1 MTKPRKET
9 LHMNWKNVQTT
20 NNNEEDIETLR
31 ADAKKYREQLQQKQ
45 AFDEKVKQIRENWQK
60 EAEAVKRVVPEFDFE
75 KAMQNEKFYN
85 LIMSGESIPIAYLA
99 INNGSKQE
107 SPSKRRIIVQ
117 NGQSTS
123 NANGSPE
130 MNVAGMSD
138 EDFAKYLNKL
148 KNR

>member
-1 MTKPRKET
+1 
-9 LHMNWKNVQTT
+9 MNRKNVPIM
-20 NNNEEDIETLR
+20 NNDNNEEDLDALR

-60 EAEAVKRVVPEFDFE
+60 EAEAIKRVVPEFDFE

-99 INNGSKQE
+99 INNDKQQE
-107 SPSKRRIIVQ
+107 SPSKRRVIVQ

-130 MNVAGMSD
+130 QNIAGMSD
-138 EDFAKYLNKL
+138 EDFAKYLKKL

>member
-1 MTKPRKET
+1 
-9 LHMNWKNVQTT
+9 MNWKNAQTT
-20 NNNEEDIETLR
+20 NNNEEDIEALR

-85 LIMSGESIPIAYLA
+85 LIMQGESIPIAYLA
-99 INNGSKQE
+99 INHGAQSE
-107 SPSKRRIIVQ
+107 ASSKRRVIVQ

-138 EDFAKYLNKL
+138 EDFAKYLKKL

>member
-1 MTKPRKET
+1 
-9 LHMNWKNVQTT
+9 MNWRNVQVM
-20 NNNEEDIETLR
+20 NNDNKDEEDINALR
-31 ADAKKYREQLQQKQ
+31 ADAKKYREQLQQQ
-45 AFDEKVKQIRENWQK
+45 QEFDEKVKQIRENWQK
-60 EAEAVKRVVPEFDFE
+60 DIEAIQKVVPQFDFE

-99 INNGSKQE
+99 INHSEQAM
-107 SPSKRRIIVQ
+107 PSSRRRVIVQ

-130 MNVAGMSD
+130 ENVAGMSD
-138 EDFAKYLNKL
+138 EDFAKYLKKL

>member
-1 MTKPRKET
+1 
-9 LHMNWKNVQTT
+9 MNWKNVQNM
-20 NNNEEDIETLR
+20 NNDEEDINALR
-31 ADAKKYREQLQQKQ
+31 ADAKKYREQLQEKQ

-60 EAEAVKRVVPEFDFE
+60 EAEAVKRVVPQFDFE

-99 INNGSKQE
+99 INGEQQE

-130 MNVAGMSD
+130 QNIAGMSD
-138 EDFAKYLNKL
+138 EDFAKYLKKL

>member
-1 MTKPRKET
+1 
-9 LHMNWKNVQTT
+9 MNWKNVP
-20 NNNEEDIETLR
+20 NMNNDNNEEDIDALR
-31 ADAKKYREQLQQKQ
+31 ADAKKYREQLQERQ

-75 KAMQNEKFYN
+75 KAMQNKKFYN
-85 LIMSGESIPIAYLA
+85 LIMRGESIPIAYLA
-99 INNGSKQE
+99 INNGEQQDSV
-107 SPSKRRIIVQ
+107 SKRRVIVQ

-130 MNVAGMSD
+130 ANIAGMSD
-138 EDFAKYLNKL
+138 EDFAKYVKKL